1 MTAQLPSRERLEE
14 RIRAEIEL
22 LEISLKNGGSDSPHN
37 DEELLEVF
45 RLALA
50 AHEQEPEP
58 NYVGS
63 KNALDA
69 IVAFIK
75 SSSNPTLSDYNSVSE
90 RLFAD
95 NCQSLSSHV
104 IEYITHIGEALED
117 LRQDASHPAPVP
129 AVPECFQRLLHHAEG
144 MSMGIDWNNGTAAGH
159 HREKMLEAVQDCCA
173 MLNGGK
179 S

>member
-1 MTAQLPSRERLEE
+1 MNKQLPSRERLEKIASWRE
-14 RIRAEIEL
+14 MYGAGHNVMLPAEEA
-22 LEISLKNGGSDSPHN
+22 ESLTR
-37 DEELLEVF
+37 F
-45 RLALA
+45 ALA

-129 AVPECFQRLLHHAEG
+129 AVPDECPRSIIEDAELYDSVED
-144 MSMGIDWNNGTAAGH
+144 MARSMWSAMRA
-159 HREKMLEAVQDCCA
+159 A